1 MQLITPL
8 TPPPPPP
15 KSPPADDLFT
25 YHSSAQRNQRH
36 LHSQQHLLN
45 NSTTTNSR
53 LSGAHAAAATP
64 KSTTGTMPS
73 AQRIAAAASA
83 ANTAIVTATAATAIR
98 PSDPT
103 SWVLAPVF
111 VPRSSRPVDSAA
123 PPAPAPSYAQAVGTA
138 GSSGTVRID
147 AGVAAMAVH
156 GQTAGEQLLCPYR
169 RELGAEGVCRYGDRC
184 IYDHGELCDMCGR
197 YVLSPTDAAQR
208 KRHEEVRALVHFV
221 YLDGK
226 M

>member
-1 MQLITPL
+1 
-8 TPPPPPP
+8 
-15 KSPPADDLFT
+15 
-25 YHSSAQRNQRH
+25 
-36 LHSQQHLLN
+36 
-45 NSTTTNSR
+45 
-53 LSGAHAAAATP
+53 
-64 KSTTGTMPS
+64 MPS

-83 ANTAIVTATAATAIR
+83 AATAATVTATTATTATAIR

-111 VPRSSRPVDSAA
+111 VPRSSRPIDSAT
-123 PPAPAPSYAQAVGTA
+123 PAAAPSYAQAVGTA

-147 AGVAAMAVH
+147 AGVAAMAVPP

-208 KRHEEVRALVHFV
+208 KRHEEVRAFFLIWMA
-221 YLDGK
+221 K
-226 M
+226 